1 MQAVSKAQTEWLQRK
16 VKEFP
21 RGGNTLLVTHVPNV
35 SAAFPDVPALAQGE
49 ALVFGPD
56 GEGGARVVTRIKIE
70 EWAGL

>member
-1 MQAVSKAQTEWLQRK
+1 MQAVSKGQTEWLQMK

-21 RGGNTLLVTHVPNV
+21 RGTNTVLVTHVPNV
-35 SAAFPDVPALAQGE
+35 SAAFPDVPAVAQGE

-56 GEGGARVVTRIKIE
+56 GQGGTRVVARIKIE